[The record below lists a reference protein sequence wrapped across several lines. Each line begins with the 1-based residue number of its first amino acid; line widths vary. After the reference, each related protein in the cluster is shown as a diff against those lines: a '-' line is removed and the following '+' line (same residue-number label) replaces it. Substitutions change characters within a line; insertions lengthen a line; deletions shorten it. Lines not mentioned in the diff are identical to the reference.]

1 MFVVFDLDG
10 TMADIKHRLFTI
22 ETKKQDW
29 DSFRALCHQDEP
41 IRQIIQVCQAMYK
54 AYHYVEIWSGRAEK
68 TRDLTEAWLEAHN
81 VPYHALRLR
90 PGDDD
95 RRDVDVKEGWL
106 RAEPC
111 SIDLVFDDRKRLV
124 EMWRRNG
131 VRCCQVAE
139 GDY

>member
-41 IRQIIQVCQAMYK
+41 IREIILVCQALHE
-54 AYHYVEIWSGRAEK
+54 AGHWIEIWSGRAEK
-68 TRDLTEAWLEAHN
+68 TRTLTEAWLEAHS
-81 VPYHALRLR
+81 VPYRVLRLR
-90 PGDDD
+90 SDNDD
-95 RRDVDVKEGWL
+95 RPDVDVKEDWL
-106 RAEPC
+106 QISIPPC
-111 SIDLVFDDRKRLV
+111 LVFDDRKRLV